1 MKIRADLHV
10 HTVLSPCAEVDMIPP
25 LIVER
30 ALDLG
35 LDLIAIT
42 DHNSSANAA
51 AVIEAARGSSVKVLP
66 GMELLTRE
74 EVHLVCLFDTVA
86 QVCQWQAQVDQAM
99 PDLPNRAE
107 RLGEQFVVDASG
119 DFVRREERMLLVA
132 ANIALENAIASV
144 KGLGGIAIPAHIDR
158 PANGLIAM
166 LGFLP
171 LSLQIDAVEISKNIS
186 ADAARKKYTIP
197 DNIAVIQSS
206 DAHWLDALGSAVTEF
221 EFRDSRSIVELL
233 AALREKRYQIIGN

>member
-1 MKIRADLHV
+1 MLVRADLHV

-51 AVIEAARGSSVKVLP
+51 AVMEAARGSSLKVLP

-74 EVHLVCLFDTVA
+74 EVHLVCLFDTLE
-86 QVCQWQAQVDQAM
+86 QVRHWQAQVDHAM
-99 PDLPNRAE
+99 PDLPNRAD
-107 RLGEQFVVDASG
+107 RLGEQFVVDAAG

-132 ANIALENAIASV
+132 ANIALENAVAGVNAI
-144 KGLGGIAIPAHIDR
+144 GGIAIPAHIDR
-158 PANGLIAM
+158 PANGLFAV

-171 LSLQIDAVEISKNIS
+171 LSLRVDALEISKNIS
-186 ADAARKKYTIP
+186 ADVARVQYNIP

-206 DAHWLDALGSAVTEF
+206 DAHWLEALGSAMTEY
-221 EFRDSRSIVELL
+221 EFRDSRNVVELL
-233 AALREKRYQIIGN
+233 AALKEKRYQIKDK